1 MSESPNR
8 FPDVLG
14 EETMGYQLPPPRVLV
29 VDDEPMIA
37 RSIYDLLTERTNYR
51 VIVAAGGHDAL
62 AKIEASLYTPK
73 DGIDLVLLDITMPVI
88 SGLDV
93 LQWIRKHPGL
103 ETLRVVM
110 LTGVDDKH
118 NMINALSQGADDYI
132 TKPYHSQELLARMST
147 TLRTQRLEKQ
157 LYRQGRQLSM
167 LHVVGTR
174 LTKSL
179 EVQDLLQ
186 QGVQGAQKLLEVE
199 SACIYMHV
207 QAERLLRCRVMASDE
222 HRALSAESFPDI
234 AEGKGVISLAYL
246 NRITQC
252 VNEVETDQRFVP
264 QVDQP
269 PTYKVNN
276 LVVSPIFLRGH
287 PAGVFVALNK
297 KAGSFSHSDVDL
309 FVSLAGTISQAIDNA
324 YLFRTLNQR
333 QKELYESTKTLQAL
347 IDGIL
352 YPIYTIN
359 QRWQLVSI
367 NKTKADEEKIEA
379 KSLLGEVCY
388 RAFFKREK
396 PCEHCLAAKI
406 IKEQAPR
413 RWTVR
418 WVGTDYLPQEWDVN
432 AYPIPNY
439 KGSEARAVIF
449 WQDRTEERR
458 MENSLHQAAKL
469 SAVGQLAAGVAH
481 EINNPLTVI
490 TTGAEMLKEI
500 VPKDATEDYEVVEW
514 ISKAA
519 ARATKVV
526 RGLLDF
532 ARQSRFYFEEGNL
545 VESLEDTI
553 DLVAYQMKKSNVQII
568 KKFSDELPTI
578 TASWEH
584 LKTVWLNLLINAR
597 DAIKDKEW
605 EERFI
610 EIVAR
615 PAPTNDH
622 VQILFHDN
630 GQGMREEQMV
640 HIFEPFYTTKD
651 PGKGTGLGLA
661 TCHRIIDQHGGEI
674 TVTSQFGQGTT
685 FVIRLPVGEKNGLS
699 EVKEGDSL
707 YYEGNGLGTESAE
720 IP

>member
-14 EETMGYQLPPPRVLV
+14 EEAMGYPLPPPRVLV

-37 RSIYDLLTERTNYR
+37 KSIQELLTTRTNYR
-51 VIVAAGGHDAL
+51 VILSAGGHDAL
-62 AKIEASLYTPK
+62 AKIEASLYAPE
-73 DGIDLVLLDITMPVI
+73 DGIDLVLLDIMMPVV

-93 LQWIRKHPGL
+93 LQWIRQHPGL

-110 LTGVDDKH
+110 LTGNDDKP

-147 TLRTQRLEKQ
+147 ILRTQRLEKQ
-157 LYRQGRQLSM
+157 LHRQSRQLAM
-167 LHVVGTR
+167 LHLVGTR
-174 LTKSL
+174 ITKSL

-186 QGVQGAQKLLEVE
+186 QGVQGAQKLLDVE
-199 SACIYMHV
+199 TACVYMHV
-207 QAERLLRCRVMASDE
+207 QTDRVLRCRVVASDD
-222 HRALSAESFPDI
+222 RRSLSAEAFPDI
-234 AEGKGVISLAYL
+234 VEGNGVISLAYL
-246 NRITQC
+246 NRATHC
-252 VNEVETDQRFVP
+252 VNEVTVDKRFVD

-269 PTYKVNN
+269 PTYKVRN

-287 PAGVFVALNK
+287 PAGVFVAMNK
-297 KAGSFSHSDVDL
+297 NSGSFSHSDVDL
-309 FVSLAGTISQAIDNA
+309 FVSLSGTISQAIDNA

-333 QKELYESTKTLQAL
+333 QKELYESAKTLQAL

-359 QRWQLVSI
+359 NRWELVSI
-367 NKTKADEEKIEA
+367 NKTKADEEKIEGEN
-379 KSLLGEVCY
+379 LLGEVCY
-388 RAFFKREK
+388 RAFFKRDQ
-396 PCEHCLAAKI
+396 PCEHCQAAKI
-406 IKEQAPR
+406 MAQQAPR

-439 KGSEARAVIF
+439 KGNEARAVIF

-469 SAVGQLAAGVAH
+469 SAIGQLAAGVAH

-500 VPKDATEDYEVVEW
+500 ISKDSAEDYEVVEW

-519 ARATKVV
+519 NRATKVV

-532 ARQSRFYFEEGNL
+532 ARQSRFHVEGGDL
-545 VESLEDTI
+545 IESLEDTI

-568 KKFSDELPTI
+568 KKFSDELPQI

-597 DAIKDKEW
+597 DALKDKEW
-605 EERFI
+605 DERFI

-622 VQILFHDN
+622 VQVLFHDN
-630 GQGMREEQMV
+630 GQGMREEQMI

-674 TVTSQFGQGTT
+674 TVTSQFGRGTT
-685 FVIRLPVGEKNGLS
+685 FVIRLPVGEKNGADDDD
-699 EVKEGDSL
+699 DSL
-707 YYEGNGLGTESAE
+707 YEIGTESGE
-720 IP
+720 LF